1 MLLEHGCSLRNT
13 SVGMPLTIA
22 ACLGN
27 FSLVRELISKGAEI
41 FGESFESK
49 DMIAMAYMDKAFPHL
64 GVNTVRLSP
73 TPLYMACYYG
83 HLDIVEL
90 LLSCG
95 AATNYPSPSAC
106 IWMTQR
112 AASSTMVEYASDQHL
127 NNLDEAQS
135 GHAVNRAVVN
145 GQPKWELPIIAAM
158 SRGHEAV
165 VKTLLSS
172 GALYLEQFDCL
183 YGSYL
188 DYIDIR
194 LEEFT
199 SNVFY
204 ALLAGSLP
212 QKTETLRLFMMEK
225 TGNTRARMIEMGI
238 PSVTANRIYSVAE
251 LQFVASASIALEQE
265 LLGLQQEHLNS
276 QILKMYDE
284 AEELGPSCRY
294 LLQDNLIKAAQEDD
308 NDLVH
313 ALIHAGASLT
323 SITDNSP
330 GLNPDLV
337 AAAKNG
343 NSTLLHAFLDRGAAE
358 AVRYVGRI
366 GGSCGQREL
375 CRRQSFLDQIVQDTF
390 TITNGKFANF
400 PKDNYCRMLGF
411 RVTGTSES
419 LNTHFIKDLYK
430 RLVYSR
436 TDLDP
441 LDSAIFAAIDYGE
454 EDLVRLAC
462 KFGANVNA
470 RDYNGS
476 TALLYAIE
484 RRASTFIIAAL
495 LSQGA
500 NTKAFDDTGDTVLY
514 RAAASSCL
522 DVVDSLKQTPSLFD
536 THDLQTALNKCVS
549 KGDLDAWQRIS
560 RNLLKFKPVPAYEV
574 LRGRYLLR
582 RPCQHVKGLFEL
594 SAVQDQI
601 RSPSHTASRGY
612 TEKPRSVTKL
622 TESSAAMLERH
633 RLPDLLSELKYEGPM
648 HPCTWWKDGKLV
660 DLDPLRFKSWKLTRS
675 RKLLRAPSGT
685 MNNRSGVA
693 RRTYKVECHLG
704 IT

>member
-1 MLLEHGCSLRNT
+1 
-13 SVGMPLTIA
+13 
-22 ACLGN
+22 
-27 FSLVRELISKGAEI
+27 
-41 FGESFESK
+41 
-49 DMIAMAYMDKAFPHL
+49 
-64 GVNTVRLSP
+64 
-73 TPLYMACYYG
+73 
-83 HLDIVEL
+83 
-90 LLSCG
+90 
-95 AATNYPSPSAC
+95 
-106 IWMTQR
+106 MTQR
-112 AASSTMVEYASDQHL
+112 AASSAMVEYASDQHL

-212 QKTETLRLFMMEK
+212 QKTETLRPFMMEK
-225 TGNTRARMIEMGI
+225 TGNIRTRMIEMGI
-238 PSVTANRIYSVAE
+238 PAVTANRIHSVAE
-251 LQFVASASIALEQE
+251 LQLVASASTALEQE
-265 LLGLQQEHLNS
+265 LLGLQQEHLDS
-276 QILKMYDE
+276 QILKIHDE
-284 AEELGPSCRY
+284 TEELDPGYRN
-294 LLQDNLIKAAQEDD
+294 LLQNNLIKAAQKND
-308 NDLVH
+308 NNLVH
-313 ALIHAGASLT
+313 ALIHAGASLI
-323 SITDNSP
+323 SITDNGP
-330 GLNPDLV
+330 GLNPDLSI
-337 AAAKNG
+337 AAKNG
-343 NSTLLHAFLDRGAAE
+343 DSTLLHAFLDKGAAE
-358 AVRYVGRI
+358 AVRYVEGLR
-366 GGSCGQREL
+366 GSCDRKELRLREL
-375 CRRQSFLDQIVQDTF
+375 WLRQSFLYQIVRDTF
-390 TITNGKFANF
+390 AITNGNFASF
-400 PKDNYCRMLGF
+400 PKDNYCQMLGF
-411 RVTGTSES
+411 GVTGTLES

-436 TDLDP
+436 TDLEP
-441 LDSAIFAAIDYGE
+441 LDSAIFAAIDYDK
-454 EDLVRLAC
+454 EDLVRLVC

-484 RRASTFIIAAL
+484 RRASASMIVAL

-500 NTKAFDDTGDTVLY
+500 DTKAFDDAGDTVLY
-514 RAAASSCL
+514 KAATSSRL

-536 THDLQTALNKCVS
+536 THDLQKAQNKCIS
-549 KGDLDAWQRIS
+549 KGDPDAWQRIS

-582 RPCQHVKGLFEL
+582 RPCQHVEGLFEL

-601 RSPSHTASRGY
+601 RSPSHTASPD
-612 TEKPRSVTKL
+612 TEKPRSVSKL
-622 TESSAAMLERH
+622 TGSSAAMLERH

-648 HPCTWWKDGKLV
+648 PPCTWWKDGKLV
-660 DLDPLRFKSWKLTRS
+660 DLDPLRYSLGSSQGQEITPHSEWDYEQSKWS
-675 RKLLRAPSGT
+675 RNKED
-685 MNNRSGVA
+685 V
-693 RRTYKVECHLG
+693 
-704 IT
+704 